1 MAKKNKTKAK
11 SPSRPATQAT
21 DIPDKVE
28 EVLAPVE
35 GVEPRVQRTSK
46 LSRSQAAAERIEDE
60 YAYITSDLR
69 RVFILAGLI
78 FALLIALNLIFQ
90 AMG

>member
-11 SPSRPATQAT
+11 SAARSTPPVVEAPAE
-21 DIPDKVE
+21 VE
-28 EVLAPVE
+28 QIAAPAE
-35 GVEPRVQRTSK
+35 TAEPRVPRTPK
-46 LSRSQAAAERIEDE
+46 LSRSQVAAERIEDE

-78 FALLIALNLIFQ
+78 FGLLIVLNLVLG